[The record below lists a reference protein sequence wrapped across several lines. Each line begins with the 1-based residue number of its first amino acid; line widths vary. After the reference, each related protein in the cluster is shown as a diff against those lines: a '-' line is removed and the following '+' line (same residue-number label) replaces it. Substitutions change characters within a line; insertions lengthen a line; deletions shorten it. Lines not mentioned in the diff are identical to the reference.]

1 MDDALVGILVMGV
14 EFVFAYFF
22 WADHRLVWAVFELAF
37 FQAGLCD
44 ASWALQHLAEL
55 FTADIR
61 GLAQHRSR
69 FAGHDWRTGRYFVVG
84 VVVLQTAQ
92 NASVGRRLLN

>member
-1 MDDALVGILVMGV
+1 MGV

-22 WADHRLVWAVFELAF
+22 GADHRLVRAVFELAF

-55 FTADIR
+55 LAADVR
-61 GLAQHRSR
+61 GFAQHRSR
-69 FAGHDWRTGRYFVVG
+69 FAGHDWRAGRNFVVG
-84 VVVLQTAQ
+84 VVVLHTAQ
-92 NASVGRRLLN
+92 NASIDRRLSH